1 MTRCAVRR
9 TMFGFVAALAVGAWA
24 GGATADPI
32 LECGLMTEG
41 TAELGECLNGQ
52 LEVVHGAMGEALA
65 LARGGAEQLDRA
77 SGGDA
82 AVLGIEASQQAWEAH
97 RDTECQTRAIF
108 AGAGAAADGLEL
120 ACAIELTRERTGALL
135 RLAAPRGG

>member
-1 MTRCAVRR
+1 
-9 TMFGFVAALAVGAWA
+9 MFGFVAALAVGAWA

-82 AVLGIEASQQAWEAH
+82 AVLGIEASQQAWEAY

>member
-1 MTRCAVRR
+1 VV
-9 TMFGFVAALAVGAWA
+9 VAAVGAWA
-24 GGATADPI
+24 GGAAADPI

-41 TAELGECLNGQ
+41 ASELGECLNGQ
-52 LEVVHGAMGEALA
+52 LEVSRGAMNEALA
-65 LARGGAEQLDRA
+65 LARGGAQELDQA
-77 SGGDA
+77 SGRDA

-108 AGAGAAADGLEL
+108 AGAGAEAEGLQL

>member
-1 MTRCAVRR
+1 MRR
-9 TMFGFVAALAVGAWA
+9 TTLGLVAAAALSAAAGEGAA
-24 GGATADPI
+24 EPI

-41 TAELGECLNGQ
+41 AADLGACLNGQ

-65 LARGGAEQLDRA
+65 LARGGAQELDRA

-82 AVLGIEASQQAWEAH
+82 AVLGVEASQQAWEAH

-108 AGAGAAADGLEL
+108 AGASAGAEAEGLQL
-120 ACAIELTRERTGALL
+120 ACAIELTRERTDALL
-135 RLAAPRGG
+135 RLVAPRAG

>member
-1 MTRCAVRR
+1 MRR
-9 TMFGFVAALAVGAWA
+9 TTLGLVAVAALSAAAGEGA
-24 GGATADPI
+24 ADPI

-41 TAELGECLNGQ
+41 VAELGECLNGQ
-52 LEVVHGAMGEALA
+52 LEVSHGAMNEALA
-65 LARGGAEQLDRA
+65 LARGGTQELDRA

-82 AVLGIEASQQAWEAH
+82 AVLGIEASQQAWEAY

-108 AGAGAAADGLEL
+108 AGADAEADGLEL
-120 ACAIELTRERTGALL
+120 ACAIELTRERTDALL

>member
-1 MTRCAVRR
+1 
-9 TMFGFVAALAVGAWA
+9 
-24 GGATADPI
+24 
-32 LECGLMTEG
+32 MTEG
-41 TAELGECLNGQ
+41 AGELGECLNGQ
-52 LEVVHGAMGEALA
+52 LEVSHGAMNEALA
-65 LARGGAEQLDRA
+65 LARGGAQELDRV

-108 AGAGAAADGLEL
+108 AGAGAEAEGLQL
-120 ACAIELTRERTGALL
+120 ACAIELTRERTDALL

>member
-1 MTRCAVRR
+1 VHR
-9 TMFGFVAALAVGAWA
+9 TTLGLVAAVAFGAA
-24 GGATADPI
+24 GGEAAADPI

-41 TAELGECLNGQ
+41 AADLGACLNGQ

-65 LARGGAEQLDRA
+65 LARGGAQELDRA

-82 AVLGIEASQQAWEAH
+82 AVLGVEASQQAWEAH

-108 AGAGAAADGLEL
+108 AGASAGAEAEGLQL
-120 ACAIELTRERTGALL
+120 ACAIELTRERTDALL
-135 RLAAPRGG
+135 RLVAPRAG

>member
-1 MTRCAVRR
+1 MRR
-9 TMFGFVAALAVGAWA
+9 TTLGLVAAAALSAAA
-24 GGATADPI
+24 GESAADPV

-41 TAELGECLNGQ
+41 AGELGECLNGQ
-52 LEVVHGAMGEALA
+52 LEVSHGAMNEALA
-65 LARGGAEQLDRA
+65 LARGGAQELDRA

-82 AVLGIEASQQAWEAH
+82 AVLGIEASQQAWEAY

-108 AGAGAAADGLEL
+108 AGAGAEADGLEL
-120 ACAIELTRERTGALL
+120 ACAIELTRERTDALL

>member
-1 MTRCAVRR
+1 ML
-9 TMFGFVAALAVGAWA
+9 GLVAAAALSAAA
-24 GGATADPI
+24 GEAAADPI

-41 TAELGECLNGQ
+41 AAELSECLNGQ
-52 LEVVHGAMGEALA
+52 LEVSHGAMNEALA
-65 LARGGAEQLDRA
+65 LARGAAQEFDRT

-82 AVLGIEASQQAWEAH
+82 AVLGIEASQQAWEAY

-108 AGAGAAADGLEL
+108 AGSDAQADGLAS
-120 ACAIELTRERTGALL
+120 ACAIELTRERTDALL

>member
-1 MTRCAVRR
+1 VRR
-9 TMFGFVAALAVGAWA
+9 TTFGLVVVAAVGAWA
-24 GGATADPI
+24 GGTAADPI

-65 LARGGAEQLDRA
+65 LARGGAQELDRV

-108 AGAGAAADGLEL
+108 AGAGAEAEGLQL